1 MFPKVHHFAFVA
13 TQKQVYFPDVP
24 QVKTTSYSK
33 NTIHVFSILV
43 AFALHI
49 ILLLAL
55 GNTTLEPEKLTQPKP
70 IMVNWFSPAQEKKA
84 VVQPKVEPAK
94 PVEKPKKVEKAKPK
108 TVTQV
113 KPKVQPVKTK
123 PLMSSQYESKTL
135 VVAQTKQVT
144 QPPVK
149 MTESVTPPQQNTTPS
164 SSSPS
169 QSSETKSEPIV
180 LPNLNA
186 DYLKNPAPVY
196 PALARQNGEQGKV
209 LVRVFVNE
217 NGKAE
222 KVTLKKSSGYEQLDD
237 SALETVKNWQFVP
250 AHRGAEAVSAWVV
263 VPISFSLEG

>member
-1 MFPKVHHFAFVA
+1 MFPKVHHLSFVA
-13 TQKQVYFPDVP
+13 TQKQTYFPNVP
-24 QVKTTSYSK
+24 QVKKPSNSK
-33 NTIHVFSILV
+33 NVLHFFGILI
-43 AFALHI
+43 AFTLHI
-49 ILLLAL
+49 ALFLIL
-55 GNTTLEPEKLTQPKP
+55 GNITTPEPEQLTQPKP
-70 IMVNWFSPAQEKKA
+70 IMVNWVAPAQEKKA
-84 VVQPKVEPAK
+84 IEQPKVEPIK
-94 PVEKPKKVEKAKPK
+94 PVEKPKKIEKVKP
-108 TVTQV
+108 

-123 PLMSSQYESKTL
+123 PLISSERESTTSIQTEQITQLPAKT
-135 VVAQTKQVT
+135 
-144 QPPVK
+144 
-149 MTESVTPPQQNTTPS
+149 TESITTPQQNTTPN

-186 DYLKNPAPVY
+186 DYLKNPAPIY
-196 PALARQNGEQGKV
+196 PALSRQNGEQGKV

-263 VPISFSLEG
+263 IPISFSLEG

>member
-1 MFPKVHHFAFVA
+1 MFPKVHHLSFVA
-13 TQKQVYFPDVP
+13 TQKQAYFSDVP
-24 QVKTTSYSK
+24 QVKTASYSK
-33 NTIHVFSILV
+33 NTIHFFGILI

-49 ILLLAL
+49 GLLLTL
-55 GNTTLEPEKLTQPKP
+55 GNTTSEPEKLTQPKP
-70 IMVNWFSPAQEKKA
+70 IMVNWVSPAQEKKA
-84 VVQPKVEPAK
+84 VEQPKIEPTK

-108 TVTQV
+108 TVTQA
-113 KPKVQPVKTK
+113 KPKVQPIKTK
-123 PLMSSQYESKTL
+123 PLISSQHESTTP
-135 VVAQTKQVT
+135 VVAQTEQVT
-144 QPPVK
+144 QMPVK
-149 MTESVTPPQQNTTPS
+149 MTESVTSSPQTTPS

-169 QSSETKSEPIV
+169 QSSEKKSEPIV

-250 AHRGAEAVSAWVV
+250 AHRGVEALSAWVV

>member
-1 MFPKVHHFAFVA
+1 MFPKVHHLSFVA
-13 TQKQVYFPDVP
+13 TQKQAYFSDVP
-24 QVKTTSYSK
+24 QVKTASYSK
-33 NTIHVFSILV
+33 NTIHFFGILI

-49 ILLLAL
+49 GLLLTL
-55 GNTTLEPEKLTQPKP
+55 GNKTSEPEKLTQPKP
-70 IMVNWFSPAQEKKA
+70 IMVNWVSPAQEKKA
-84 VVQPKVEPAK
+84 AEQPKIEPTK

-113 KPKVQPVKTK
+113 KPKVQPIKTK
-123 PLMSSQYESKTL
+123 PLISSQHESTTPL
-135 VVAQTKQVT
+135 VAQTQQVI
-144 QPPVK
+144 QPSAK
-149 MTESVTPPQQNTTPS
+149 MTESVISSVQNITPS

-169 QSSETKSEPIV
+169 QRSETKSEPIV

-186 DYLKNPAPVY
+186 NYLKNPAPVY
-196 PALARQNGEQGKV
+196 PALARENGEQGKV

-250 AHRGAEAVSAWVV
+250 AHRSVEAVSAWVV

>member
-1 MFPKVHHFAFVA
+1 MFPKVHHLSFVA
-13 TQKQVYFPDVP
+13 TQKQTYFPNVP
-24 QVKTTSYSK
+24 QVKKPSKSK
-33 NTIHVFSILV
+33 NVLHFCGILI
-43 AFALHI
+43 AFMLHI
-49 ILLLAL
+49 GLFLML
-55 GNTTLEPEKLTQPKP
+55 GNTTPKPEKLTQPKP
-70 IMVNWFSPAQEKKA
+70 IMVNWVSPAQEKKA
-84 VVQPKVEPAK
+84 AEQPKVEPAK
-94 PVEKPKKVEKAKPK
+94 PVEKPKKIEKVKP
-108 TVTQV
+108 

-123 PLMSSQYESKTL
+123 PLISSERESTTSI
-135 VVAQTKQVT
+135 QTEQIT
-144 QPPVK
+144 QPPAK
-149 MTESVTPPQQNTTPS
+149 TTESITTPPQNTTPS

-169 QSSETKSEPIV
+169 QSRETKSEPIV

-186 DYLKNPAPVY
+186 DYLKNPALIY
-196 PALARQNGEQGKV
+196 PALSRQNGEQGKV